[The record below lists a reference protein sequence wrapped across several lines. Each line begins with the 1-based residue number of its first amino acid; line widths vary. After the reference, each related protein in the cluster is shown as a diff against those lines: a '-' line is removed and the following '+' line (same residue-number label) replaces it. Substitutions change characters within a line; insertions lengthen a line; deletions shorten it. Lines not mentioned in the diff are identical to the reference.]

1 MESCAYTGSLATISE
16 IDDQV
21 LQAPLAR
28 CGYDSLVG
36 ILVVRTKFD
45 SHRPGTNQF
54 SEAGASF
61 AF

>member
-1 MESCAYTGSLATISE
+1 MESCAYTGSLAKISE
-16 IDDQV
+16 IDDRD

-45 SHRPGTNQF
+45 PHRPGTN
-54 SEAGASF
+54 
-61 AF
+61 